1 MKFFTVLLLDVIL
14 SHLYS
19 FNCCVIDVWI
29 LLVVV
34 GLLIFFSCLFDFFSL
49 LSLGLLVLYYSV
61 LIWSV

>member
-19 FNCCVIDVWI
+19 FNCCVIYVWI

-34 GLLIFFSCLFDFFSL
+34 GLFIYSCLFDFFSL
-49 LSLGLLVLYYSV
+49 LSLGLLVLYYSL

>member
-1 MKFFTVLLLDVIL
+1 MKFFTVFLLDVIL

-34 GLLIFFSCLFDFFSL
+34 GLLIFFSCLFDFFFRFYR
-49 LSLGLLVLYYSV
+49 LGFWFCIILY
-61 LIWSV
+61 

>member
-1 MKFFTVLLLDVIL
+1 MKFFTVFLLDVIL

-34 GLLIFFSCLFDFFSL
+34 RVTHFFLLF
-49 LSLGLLVLYYSV
+49 V
-61 LIWSV
+61 